1 MDQRSDRLV
10 KPVNSYQLSTMS
22 LSKIQKLEQYT
33 IKHPQEVLL
42 ITASIEEERDKL
54 MIFKGFSSSLMRPTE
69 FNPDVPM
76 LPETADIISIDRLKS
91 PYNPKQPNYI
101 EKGLT
106 WKQMENLF

>member
-1 MDQRSDRLV
+1 M
-10 KPVNSYQLSTMS
+10 MS
-22 LSKIQKLEQYT
+22 LSPIQKLEQYT

-42 ITASIEEERDKL
+42 ITVNLEEEMDQL

-76 LPETADIISIDRLKS
+76 LSEEAEIISIDRIQS
-91 PYNPKQPNYI
+91 PYNPNNPNYI

-106 WKQMENLF
+106 WEQMETLL

>member
-1 MDQRSDRLV
+1 
-10 KPVNSYQLSTMS
+10 MS
-22 LSKIQKLEQYT
+22 LSRIQKLEQYT

-42 ITASIEEERDKL
+42 ITVKIDEEMDQL

-76 LPETADIISIDRLKS
+76 LSDEAKIISIDRIQS
-91 PYNPKQPNYI
+91 PYDPNNPNYI

-106 WKQMENLF
+106 WEQMETLL